1 MSNSDD
7 ETQSEL
13 SSENDTEIIRML
25 DSEKIK
31 MVMREFKYCIEE
43 IEIKHSIG
51 HKEEVEKLYK
61 IFLKFVE
68 DSLKFSNHLLNYS
81 LKVRYFTKRFND
93 KNHSDKEI
101 SVLLDGLL
109 KDSKK
114 NHISAKELEK
124 RLFNDNEDGGIIKK
138 LLDSIFGGGIMNEL
152 KKIEKSLQDSK
163 NEIASDENALT
174 TYKEA
179 VRKAEK
185 WLEEKKQKIN
195 TQLNNRRK
203 ELDMINLFGK
213 SLETISSG
221 IGNIKTFWG
230 TQIVYIEEIIENLGD
245 FKEGEDIQRDR
256 IVYLLKHK
264 WRNVKNECRSYYKEM
279 NEICINERL

>member
-51 HKEEVEKLYK
+51 HKEELD
-61 IFLKFVE
+61 I
-68 DSLKFSNHLLNYS
+68 LLN
-81 LKVRYFTKRFND
+81 
-93 KNHSDKEI
+93 
-101 SVLLDGLL
+101 
-109 KDSKK
+109 DSKK